1 MTYNCYI
8 VLTTAHLPLNVAT
21 AFLLQNTVKN
31 MQYPRGPSY
40 GIQCHPNVY
49 AYYMSAIIGLF

>member
-21 AFLLQNTVKN
+21 AFLLQNTVKIC
-31 MQYPRGPSY
+31 S
-40 GIQCHPNVY
+40 IQEARLMAFNDTHVY

>member
-1 MTYNCYI
+1 MTYNCYV
-8 VLTTAHLPLNVAT
+8 VLTTECGYCFTFAEYCK
-21 AFLLQNTVKN
+21 NT
-31 MQYPRGPSY
+31 QYPRGPSY